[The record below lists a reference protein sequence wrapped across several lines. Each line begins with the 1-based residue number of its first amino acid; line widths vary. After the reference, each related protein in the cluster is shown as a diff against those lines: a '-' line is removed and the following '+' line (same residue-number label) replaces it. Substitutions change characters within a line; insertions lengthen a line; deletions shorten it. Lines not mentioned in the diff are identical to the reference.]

1 MFYPFN
7 LSTLNSNTYLK
18 HLNTTNS
25 LPDNKFGQKGSQKGV
40 LNDEKA
46 EGMFCACHFK
56 RIPYLRIHKTN
67 EL

>member
-25 LPDNKFGQKGSQKGV
+25 LPDNKFRQKDSAKDV
-40 LNDEKA
+40 LSDEKA
-46 EGMFCACHFK
+46 EDVFYACHFK
-56 RIPYLRIHKTN
+56 RILYLRIHKTN

>member
-25 LPDNKFGQKGSQKGV
+25 LPDYKFGQKGSKEGA
-40 LNDEKA
+40 LKDEKA
-46 EGMFCACHFK
+46 EGMFSACHFK

>member
-25 LPDNKFGQKGSQKGV
+25 LPDNKFRQKGSLKGV
-40 LNDEKA
+40 WSDEKA
-46 EGMFCACHFK
+46 EGMFSACHFK

>member
-25 LPDNKFGQKGSQKGV
+25 LPDNKFGQKGSQGGV

-46 EGMFCACHFK
+46 EGMFSACHFK

>member
-1 MFYPFN
+1 MFYHFN

-25 LPDNKFGQKGSQKGV
+25 LPDDKFRQKDSAKDV
-40 LNDEKA
+40 LSDEKA
-46 EGMFCACHFK
+46 EGVFYACHFK

>member
-25 LPDNKFGQKGSQKGV
+25 LPDNKFGQKGRWV
-40 LNDEKA
+40 AIWNDETA
-46 EGMFCACHFK
+46 VHVSVVVILGTDYTDEHGF
-56 RIPYLRIHKTN
+56 
-67 EL
+67 